1 MTKLSK
7 WLKGNLKD
15 NVKETFE
22 ATIEHLLKLKPP
34 VKKGNKRQ
42 ALMSS
47 LQALMKN
54 DESVRE
60 EYEFLNAWVNV
71 NNSEKEKKEK
81 NLRIVDK
88 EYQAMFKKARVVQY
102 NISYGAG
109 SAQTQNSN
117 NIASEHEVSTDIKEA
132 QEINP
137 LNGQKVKEE
146 INGQKV
152 KEEKEDNLL
161 SRIPHKFSF
170 SVSKQGSYVEPIL
183 EHVEKALFRFVVKNR
198 DYIPSDTVKEFA
210 LKCNPPRNIDF
221 SDADILCLLNFITKH
236 ISLFMIPHSDQT
248 LFYGEYK
255 LKPLDVLQ
263 SFKIEARNH
272 HAHGITE
279 SKGKWNDEKLQRL
292 STLALELVDCLGKFY
307 NRYHLYSILNIY
319 VLSIEI

>member
-1 MTKLSK
+1 MPEALLSFTRLPKHKEYFSASRKGKIALCQSTKMINGKKNRCKHGVTGLVINFRCTNQISSNSHLRSCIKLCAKNYRVRPSTLRAIFFTMTKLSK

-146 INGQKV
+146 
-152 KEEKEDNLL
+152 KEDNLL

-210 LKCNPPRNIDF
+210 LKCNPRE
-221 SDADILCLLNFITKH
+221 ILIFR
-236 ISLFMIPHSDQT
+236 MQT
-248 LFYGEYK
+248 YCVF
-255 LKPLDVLQ
+255 
-263 SFKIEARNH
+263 
-272 HAHGITE
+272 
-279 SKGKWNDEKLQRL
+279 
-292 STLALELVDCLGKFY
+292 
-307 NRYHLYSILNIY
+307 
-319 VLSIEI
+319 